1 MQTTPYLKSAGKSAP
16 KPLLFTLAQPYL
28 KKQSF
33 INLLFMILLLWE
45 MISYRFFNILLY
57 IVNIRKFW
65 LDFRQINLL
74 EYYLYYKKRSS

>member
-45 MISYRFFNILLY
+45 MISYRFFNVYSQCKKILVGLPS
-57 IVNIRKFW
+57 
-65 LDFRQINLL
+65 D
-74 EYYLYYKKRSS
+74 